1 MLALLRKRIRVFA
14 RQWGYDIVKFPKEG
28 PLDMGIA
35 AVLQGVTD
43 NTTRVEP
50 QRHGLKDPVLRP
62 YRINMHHVGSR
73 DGGCPFPMSHRF
85 FSDVETYIYDADPAC
100 HEQTEIFS
108 PFVDHVIVA
117 AVAGADQQRVF
128 HLNYDPYTSSLL
140 PAEPASRGVFFPG
153 EPWDYVLEDVLKP
166 LKTMPVAGESLDTL
180 AKKHRFQVDY
190 LSLDVQGAEYE
201 LLAGMSDAIL
211 ANTVAV
217 MCEFGFLK
225 VYANQRLFD
234 EIMSLLRA
242 KGFFVARLL
251 SHGYDWAAFRSG
263 IGWRS
268 QGFTEAYGDAL
279 FFREIAS
286 IREHA
291 PQPFAAL
298 MKAAFISLC
307 VGNISHA
314 LQCLTEAYTH
324 PAPDVLAQA
333 GTLGYIRFLDEMYRL
348 YQAEEHICPPRFS
361 HTYTAEE
368 SLARFDVNAHVVQGK
383 ANVRRAYFSETDE
396 AMFRRVAPRLCD
408 PSPTAFETL
417 LRKYAFAALA
427 DDVAKRR
434 ATSIKQTLG
443 ELGMDVGR
451 GVVQIVPDRR

>member
-1 MLALLRKRIRVFA
+1 
-14 RQWGYDIVKFPKEG
+14 
-28 PLDMGIA
+28 
-35 AVLQGVTD
+35 
-43 NTTRVEP
+43 
-50 QRHGLKDPVLRP
+50 
-62 YRINMHHVGSR
+62 
-73 DGGCPFPMSHRF
+73 
-85 FSDVETYIYDADPAC
+85 
-100 HEQTEIFS
+100 
-108 PFVDHVIVA
+108 
-117 AVAGADQQRVF
+117 
-128 HLNYDPYTSSLL
+128 
-140 PAEPASRGVFFPG
+140 
-153 EPWDYVLEDVLKP
+153 
-166 LKTMPVAGESLDTL
+166 
-180 AKKHRFQVDY
+180 
-190 LSLDVQGAEYE
+190 
-201 LLAGMSDAIL
+201 
-211 ANTVAV
+211 
-217 MCEFGFLK
+217 
-225 VYANQRLFD
+225 
-234 EIMSLLRA
+234 MSLLRA